1 MTAERA
7 AKKKKR
13 TVLILLIA
21 GGLAGVC
28 ALGSLAAVAVPN
40 FLKYRYKSKQ
50 AEARYMLKVL
60 LTKEQEF
67 RSAEGHWAT
76 APRELIEYVNSA
88 PRSSTC
94 FLGPVAGWGGKGDV
108 KFDQLPPTVQLRLSA
123 NIAAVAAQK
132 DKTNVD
138 ADLVIACA
146 VNLDEDPALDVWVIS
161 ASDPIPRI
169 DFADLGE

>member
-108 KFDQLPPTVQLRLSA
+108 KFEQLPPEVREKLNA
-123 NIAAVAAQK
+123 NVASVAAQK
-132 DKTNVD
+132 DKSNAG
-138 ADLVIACA
+138 ADLLIACA
-146 VNLDEDPALDVWVIS
+146 VNLDEDAALDVWTIS
-161 ASDPIPRI
+161 ASAPEPRV
-169 DFADLGE
+169 DFSDLGE